1 MISPLISKVNPSN
14 FADFA
19 ALRAAVLWW
28 KVLNP
33 LYNPARL
40 PPTWPAP
47 ASASDAVG
55 VGPRGLQLL
64 TARGA
69 YWGLGSGCERNRLV
83 GVEKVPQPNG
93 FSSASMP
100 SPVFLSPFD

>member
-1 MISPLISKVNPSN
+1 MRKKGENSVKCAGKSAIPPDKTMISHLISKVHPSN

-47 ASASDAVG
+47 ASAM
-55 VGPRGLQLL
+55 L
-64 TARGA
+64 
-69 YWGLGSGCERNRLV
+69 WLGSERSDL
-83 GVEKVPQPNG
+83 PAG
-93 FSSASMP
+93 FSPRSWEGKGGVATQNEN
-100 SPVFLSPFD
+100 DKEI

>member
-1 MISPLISKVNPSN
+1 MRKKGENSVKCAGKSFIPPDKIMISPLISKVNPSN

-40 PPTWPAP
+40 PPT
-47 ASASDAVG
+47 
-55 VGPRGLQLL
+55 
-64 TARGA
+64 
-69 YWGLGSGCERNRLV
+69 
-83 GVEKVPQPNG
+83 
-93 FSSASMP
+93 
-100 SPVFLSPFD
+100 

>member
-1 MISPLISKVNPSN
+1 MRKKGENSVKCAGKSAIPPDKIMISPLISKVNPSN

-69 YWGLGSGCERNRLV
+69 YWGLGSGCSV
-83 GVEKVPQPNG
+83 IACGC
-93 FSSASMP
+93 
-100 SPVFLSPFD
+100 